1 MTNGLHPVYT
11 SHLPEIQ
18 AVYRSV
24 ARISIRQE
32 AGGAPGRSLADR
44 AFIRDLHTEL
54 CRIYLMFATTAES
67 VIHVCTADLDF
78 IKKIVAFYKLHP
90 ECGGPAPEAANS

>member
-1 MTNGLHPVYT
+1 MTSGLHPVYT

-24 ARISIRQE
+24 ARISIKQE
-32 AGGAPGRSLADR
+32 AGGALDRSLADR

-54 CRIYLMFATTAES
+54 CHIYLMFATTAES
-67 VIHVCTADLDF
+67 VIHVCSADLDF